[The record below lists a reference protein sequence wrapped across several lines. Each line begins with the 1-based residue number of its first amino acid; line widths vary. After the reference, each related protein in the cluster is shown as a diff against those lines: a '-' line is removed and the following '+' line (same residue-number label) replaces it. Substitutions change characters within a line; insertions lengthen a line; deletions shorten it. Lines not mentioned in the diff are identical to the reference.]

1 MDFDPRDLYGSDSSD
16 IWQHRMLQYECTKFK
31 MTDTNW
37 LVINGYIFFG
47 VLLLASIATW
57 LTSKKE
63 KQDRL
68 MTLVFFS
75 LLFIIRLSAS
85 YWPSEPYPRHESR
98 TQLSKMASLPSYEP
112 Q

>member
-1 MDFDPRDLYGSDSSD
+1 MDFDPLDLYGSDSSD

-31 MTDTNW
+31 RTDTNW

-63 KQDRL
+63 KQECIDRECVMSCVVSHL
-68 MTLVFFS
+68 NL
-75 LLFIIRLSAS
+75 
-85 YWPSEPYPRHESR
+85 H
-98 TQLSKMASLPSYEP
+98 
-112 Q
+112 